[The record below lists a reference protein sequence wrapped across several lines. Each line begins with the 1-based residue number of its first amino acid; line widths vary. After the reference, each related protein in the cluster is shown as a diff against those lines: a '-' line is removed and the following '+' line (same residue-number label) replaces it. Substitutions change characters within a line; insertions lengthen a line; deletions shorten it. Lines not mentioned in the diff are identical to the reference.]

1 MLLLIYLYGSRS
13 FPCCSYLAVLSFLS
27 LPSLPRPPFIAV
39 LSFFSSLSFPRF
51 PFCARYIFLPCCPL
65 LAVLSFL
72 SLPSLSRCHFFA
84 VLSLFSSLVLFLL
97 PFPCFPFLA
106 SYTYLS
112 CCPLLAV
119 LSFSSFPFFAYR
131 PLSLNRSIVRRKVAL
146 CLSLSWIYCFPSL
159 SFLHPTRYRTISYQ
173 LFQPLICLF

>member
-1 MLLLIYLYGSRS
+1 MEVGPFLAVLTSQSFPS
-13 FPCCSYLAVLSFLS
+13 FPCHPYLALLSLLSF
-27 LPSLPRPPFIAV
+27 PSFP
-39 LSFFSSLSFPRF
+39 FSSLSFPRF
-51 PFCARYIFLPCCPL
+51 PFLARYIFLPCCPL

-97 PFPCFPFLA
+97 PFPFFPFLA

-159 SFLHPTRYRTISYQ
+159 SVLHPTRYRTISYQ

>member
-1 MLLLIYLYGSRS
+1 MYLPCKYWKMLS
-13 FPCCSYLAVLSFLS
+13 FPCCSYLAALSFLS

-39 LSFFSSLSFPRF
+39 LSFFSPYPFLAFLSSLDIFSFLAVLYLLSFPSF
-51 PFCARYIFLPCCPL
+51 PCHPY
-65 LAVLSFL
+65 LAVISLLSFHYFPPL
-72 SLPSLSRCHFFA
+72 S
-84 VLSLFSSLVLFLL
+84 
-97 PFPCFPFLA
+97 FPCFPLLA
-106 SYTYLS
+106 SNTFIS